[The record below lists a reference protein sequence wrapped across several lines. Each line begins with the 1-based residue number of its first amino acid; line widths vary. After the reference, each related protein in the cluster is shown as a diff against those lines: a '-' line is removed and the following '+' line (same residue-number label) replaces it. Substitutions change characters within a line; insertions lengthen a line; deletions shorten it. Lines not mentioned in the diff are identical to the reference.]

1 MGLDELPRLALQS
14 HSRHAYATRFARS
27 WPVCRDGGIGRR
39 SGLKIRRGQPLAS
52 SSLAPGTTQVKGG
65 YRNVAAFSVSI
76 VHQTAPYP
84 IGGSTGLY
92 AKGGGKPFYGQF
104 VCQIS
109 ERIKL
114 VVK

>member
-1 MGLDELPRLALQS
+1 MA
-14 HSRHAYATRFARS
+14 
-27 WPVCRDGGIGRR
+27 
-39 SGLKIRRGQPLAS
+39 
-52 SSLAPGTTQVKGG
+52 LAPGTTQVKGG